1 MSNGVFLLLLIVFG
15 FVILAYFNRRAKNY
29 TERHAARKGAPS
41 KDGAGKDNPI
51 DYWLT
56 GRRDKDDDL

>member
-29 TERHAARKGAPS
+29 TERQAARKSSLS
-41 KDGAGKDNPI
+41 KDGADKDNPI